1 MPPFRFSNRDD
12 AMKPLKPRQE
22 RFCRRFA
29 EFGCAITAARA
40 AGFAPRSTKAAAP
53 AATRNDDFCYAEK
66 LF

>member
-1 MPPFRFSNRDD
+1 
-12 AMKPLKPRQE
+12 MKPLKPRQE

-53 AATRNDDFCYAEK
+53 AATRNDDFYFAGK